1 MKIIFVFILVMG
13 ITYGSNAQTRLGV
26 KAGYSKVNLNY
37 SGQAINDIGTRSD
50 FNAGIFVSLPLFDH
64 FYLQPEMMYSGQGS
78 GFTDSIPAQANYNY
92 LNFPFLFKYQHP
104 SGLFAET
111 GPQIG
116 FQLSAHLKV
125 NGQSV
130 DIQDHTQLLDI
141 SWAFGLGYKIPVLNL
156 GIDARYNLG
165 LTNTINTSYAL
176 ASGTAK
182 NSVFQIDLFYEF
194 KM

>member
-104 SGLFAET
+104 AGLFAET

-176 ASGTAK
+176 ASETAK